1 MHFNGEGKE
10 MSAETAVTKSVNYP
24 VSDGTTVVLDE
35 RIASIL
41 QSISCKSVRAIKRKA
56 KRDLYVPDWISL
68 EVNGIKKLTPLW
80 QFVVQEE
87 QLHRVLEGEGRI
99 HHDGSNSFLPENF
112 RRDAWP
118 EIDVVVVET
127 NEATAKV
134 GQTPESVRMKQRAW
148 LDDAVLYQ
156 TAIRQTKKLAD
167 GEVEDIVQAS
177 LLAAL
182 EQIDAG
188 HCESQTQAALCSY
201 FLATCRNKTYELD
214 RQRRKQRKTHEM
226 MTDDFAE
233 GPLHHVRRIAPTAQL
248 D

>member
-1 MHFNGEGKE
+1 MSVE
-10 MSAETAVTKSVNYP
+10 MAATKSVNFP
-24 VSDGTTVVLDE
+24 VNDGTTVIVSE
-35 RIASIL
+35 RIAGILASICG
-41 QSISCKSVRAIKRKA
+41 SIKAVKRAKDGVMVRH
-56 KRDLYVPDWISL
+56 LYVPDFVSL
-68 EVNGIKKLTPLW
+68 DVNGIKKNLPLW
-80 QFVVQEE
+80 QMVADEE

-99 HHDGSNSFLPENF
+99 RHDGSNSFLPENF

-118 EIDVVVVET
+118 ETDVDVVET
-127 NEATAKV
+127 KEATVKT
-134 GQTPESVRMKQRAW
+134 GQTPEALRVKQRDW

-182 EQIDAG
+182 EQIGAG
-188 HCESQTQAALCSY
+188 LCESQTQAALCSY

-214 RQRRKQRKTHEM
+214 RHRRKQRKTHEA

-233 GPLHHVRRIAPTAQL
+233 GPLHHVRRTAPTAQL